1 MFNVNTK
8 TSDYMSIVLTHEC
21 NKQCPYCI
29 DKYRGRKEYITL
41 DNIKKAITFAKKHNI
56 KDILLVGG
64 EPTLHPQV
72 VEIAKMVKEAEFNT
86 ILTTNYT
93 RPDVVKDLDK
103 YVNSFNISFYNQKEL
118 PKQKDFKADLTLS
131 TLLYKGG
138 IDSKEKLD
146 AFIEKYKDNFILKF
160 STLTVCNDWTSEH
173 QKVDFL
179 DSLNA
184 KRIVLFN
191 EIEGLIYKDYVIK
204 RYDRII
210 NLSAEQSF
218 KCHVDG
224 NISNSWERVNIP
236 VRPFSLNTIMQHQR

>member
-1 MFNVNTK
+1 MFKVNTK

-21 NKQCPYCI
+21 NRQCPYCI

-41 DNIKKAITFAKKHNI
+41 DNIKNAIAFAKKRNI

-72 VEIAKMVKEAEFNT
+72 VEIAKMIKEAGFNT

-93 RPDVVKDLDK
+93 RPEVVKELDK
-103 YVNSFNISFYNQKEL
+103 YINSFNISFYNQKEL

-146 AFIEKYKDNFILKF
+146 AFIEKYKDDFILKF
-160 STLTVCNDWTSEH
+160 STLTVCNDWTKSH
-173 QKVDFL
+173 QRVDFL
-179 DSLNA
+179 DNLDA
-184 KRIVLFN
+184 KKIVLFN
-191 EIEGLIYKDYVIK
+191 EIEGLIYKGYVIK

-210 NLSAEQSF
+210 NLNAEQSF

-224 NISNSWERVNIP
+224 TISDGWERVNVP
-236 VRPFSLNTIMQHQR
+236 ARPMVLNSIIQNQR